1 MRMMRR
7 NSGNALFLIL
17 IAVALFAALSYAVT
31 NSGSG
36 GGNAGKEEAS
46 LLATRL
52 MNLTFLIKH
61 ELEKKNILY
70 GVPYYAFDYSGEAM
84 VLSRNTNCTNND
96 CRLFSNNGLPELP
109 NQQSLRDTFGADDW
123 SSSTRLLIYIAYVYV
138 KDVGSSAPDV
148 LLVIEGIDDA
158 ICAEINAHGQAGR
171 TPVRMG
177 FSGQL
182 AKISGPVSSFPAPNS
197 VVIGEA
203 DWSGRLAGETQ
214 GCFERQGTSDNYYY
228 LVIKER

>member
-1 MRMMRR
+1 MFK
-7 NSGNALFLIL
+7 NNGNALFLIL

-31 NSGSG
+31 NSGRGSG
-36 GGNAGKEEAS
+36 GVDKEEAS
-46 LLATRL
+46 LLASRL
-52 MNLTFLIKH
+52 MNLTSPINQ
-61 ELEKKNILY
+61 ELQKKNILY
-70 GVPYYAFDYSGEAM
+70 GIPYYAFDYSGESM
-84 VLSRNTNCTNND
+84 ILSRNNNCTNND
-96 CRLFSNNGLPELP
+96 CRLFVNNGGLPELP
-109 NQQSLRDTFGADDW
+109 SQQSLRDTFGADDW
-123 SSSTRLLIYIAYVYV
+123 SSSTRLLIYIAYAYV

-182 AKISGPVSSFPAPNS
+182 AKITGPVSDFPPPNS

-203 DWSGRLAGETQ
+203 DFSGRLAGETQ

-228 LVIKER
+228 LVLKAR